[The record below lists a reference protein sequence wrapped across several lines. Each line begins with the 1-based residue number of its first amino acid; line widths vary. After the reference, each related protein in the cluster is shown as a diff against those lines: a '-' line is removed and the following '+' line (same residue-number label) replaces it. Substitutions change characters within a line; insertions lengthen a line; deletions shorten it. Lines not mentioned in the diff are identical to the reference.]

1 MAEIA
6 KLDGTMT
13 YYTATEEALA
23 GYLAIR
29 PDFDAQE
36 KRSDDNRPTKPP
48 PRTSRLS
55 RTSPPQCPLQTV
67 TSSWPT
73 TRHRATPLS

>member
-6 KLDGTMT
+6 KLDGAKR

-23 GYLAIR
+23 DYLAMR

-36 KRSDDNRPTKPP
+36 
-48 PRTSRLS
+48 
-55 RTSPPQCPLQTV
+55 
-67 TSSWPT
+67 
-73 TRHRATPLS
+73 

>member
-13 YYTATEEALA
+13 YYTATEETLA

-29 PDFDAQE
+29 PDFGAQE
-36 KRSDDNRPTKPP
+36 
-48 PRTSRLS
+48 
-55 RTSPPQCPLQTV
+55 
-67 TSSWPT
+67 
-73 TRHRATPLS
+73 

>member
-23 GYLAIR
+23 GYLAIH

-36 KRSDDNRPTKPP
+36 
-48 PRTSRLS
+48 
-55 RTSPPQCPLQTV
+55 
-67 TSSWPT
+67 
-73 TRHRATPLS
+73 